1 MEKIS
6 ALMDG
11 ELEGPEADRA
21 LQIFKE
27 NKDARDVWD
36 ASHLLRDVLR
46 GEIAPHFDI
55 AGRVTLALEHEPVVF
70 APRQIARKNRTWTYA
85 LSAAAS
91 LSAVAFVGWT
101 AFSANSP
108 VAPPVEI
115 AQITAPVVLPATE
128 AELVSSP
135 SDAGMNEYLLA
146 HQGFSPSTTLH
157 GVAPYVRTISVNP
170 ASGR

>member
-21 LQIFKE
+21 LRFFRE
-27 NKDARDVWD
+27 NREAREVWD
-36 ASHLLRDVLR
+36 NSHLLRDVLR
-46 GEIAPHFDI
+46 GEAAPHFDI
-55 AGRVTLALEHEPVVF
+55 AGRVALALEHEPVVF
-70 APRQIARKNRTWTYA
+70 APRQIVRKSRSWTYA

-91 LSAVAFVGWT
+91 LSAVVFVGWAT
-101 AFSANSP
+101 FSANSP
-108 VAPPVEI
+108 VAPPAEVAQAPAQVVQPAVE
-115 AQITAPVVLPATE
+115 P
-128 AELVSSP
+128 ELVSMP
-135 SDAGMNEYLLA
+135 SDSGMNEYLLA